1 MTCLCYL
8 KIPSQKFK
16 ILPWKQAQVMYVSL
30 QVVLFQISMM
40 LCLGYALFVD
50 ENKEFDHVFPN
61 SMALFYVKL
70 PCCIALHYSIQPFI
84 QKGMSIMKFANN
96 QCDQFVEGG
105 SEMSFLIGLLEVLI
119 SLIAEYLNIL
129 ILTY

>member
-1 MTCLCYL
+1 M
-8 KIPSQKFK
+8 I
-16 ILPWKQAQVMYVSL
+16 
-30 QVVLFQISMM
+30 
-40 LCLGYALFVD
+40 CLGYALFLD
-50 ENKEFDHVFPN
+50 ENKEFLNYFPN

-84 QKGMSIMKFANN
+84 HKGMVIMKFANN

-105 SEMSFLIGLLEVLI
+105 SEMSFIIGLIEVVI